1 MRQFV
6 VCLLFISTLFSQDIL
21 FTGIDTYRCKIM
33 AIDSTHIALI
43 QEGQDRITL
52 ALVKTI
58 ESITLESGEIILQNH
73 QISISTD
80 HQIWHDSAAYL
91 VGMKQIPESIDPIF
105 GDMPKKSDLAVQQLQ
120 ARIQKNNPPWGKM
133 GGVLIGISGGLGLYL
148 LHAEYDGPE
157 PTFDLTTGEITYP
170 GELREYEDRIKTFSN
185 MQYVALGAGGVMI
198 AISIDF

>member
-33 AIDSTHIALI
+33 AIDGTHIALI

-58 ESITLESGEIILQNH
+58 ESITLESGETLLQNH
-73 QISISTD
+73 QLTISSD
-80 HQIWHDSAAYL
+80 HRIWHDGAASL
-91 VGMKQIPESIDPIF
+91 VGMKQIPAPIDPISAE
-105 GDMPKKSDLAVQQLQ
+105 MPKRSNLAVQQLQ
-120 ARIQKNNPPWGKM
+120 SRIQKNNPPWGKI

-148 LHAEYDGPE
+148 LHSEYDGPE
-157 PTFDLTTGEITYP
+157 ATFDLTTMKMTYP
-170 GELREYEDRIKTFSN
+170 RELQEYEDRIKTFRN
-185 MQYVALGAGGVMI
+185 MQYVALGSGGIMI